1 MILTNRL
8 TVMSVMARRLSP
20 QRWGKMLAN
29 LLGAALLLQLT
40 ACGDESPRVLG
51 TVERD
56 RLTLTAPVGEL
67 INRINVVEGQQVQA
81 GDVLLELDST
91 AAKARL
97 GQRQAELKQA
107 QAKLEEAVTGAR
119 SEDIDKAR
127 AALDGA
133 NASVKEAQ
141 QNFERTQRLFK
152 TKVLSQADLD
162 AARAARDTSLA
173 KQAEAEQSLRLL
185 QNGTRSEQLE
195 QARAAVEAAMAGVA
209 QEQKALKD
217 LSLVAARPAVV
228 DTLPWRVGDR
238 VAAGSQLIGLL
249 AIEHPYVRVYLPAT
263 WLDRV
268 KAGSQVKILVDGR
281 AQPIAGTVRNIRSQ
295 PAYTPFYALNER
307 DRARLMYLTDID
319 IAPEGEDLPTG
330 MALEVQLP

>member
-8 TVMSVMARRLSP
+8 TVRSVKTRQPSSRG
-20 QRWGKMLAN
+20 WGKLLAS

-67 INRINVVEGQQVQA
+67 IKRINVVEGQQVQA
-81 GDVLLELDST
+81 GEVLLELDST
-91 AAKARL
+91 AAQARL

-133 NASVKEAQ
+133 NASVKEAR
-141 QNFERTQRLFK
+141 QNFERTQQLFK

-195 QARAAVEAAMAGVA
+195 QARA
-209 QEQKALKD
+209 
-217 LSLVAARPAVV
+217 VV
-228 DTLPWRVGDR
+228 
-238 VAAGSQLIGLL
+238 
-249 AIEHPYVRVYLPAT
+249 
-263 WLDRV
+263 
-268 KAGSQVKILVDGR
+268 
-281 AQPIAGTVRNIRSQ
+281 
-295 PAYTPFYALNER
+295 
-307 DRARLMYLTDID
+307 
-319 IAPEGEDLPTG
+319 
-330 MALEVQLP
+330 

>member
-8 TVMSVMARRLSP
+8 TVMSVKTRRLSP

-67 INRINVVEGQQVQA
+67 INQINVVEGQQVQA
-81 GDVLLELDST
+81 GEVLLELDST

-133 NASVKEAQ
+133 NASVKEVQ

-162 AARAARDTSLA
+162 AALAARDT
-173 KQAEAEQSLRLL
+173 
-185 QNGTRSEQLE
+185 
-195 QARAAVEAAMAGVA
+195 
-209 QEQKALKD
+209 
-217 LSLVAARPAVV
+217 
-228 DTLPWRVGDR
+228 
-238 VAAGSQLIGLL
+238 
-249 AIEHPYVRVYLPAT
+249 
-263 WLDRV
+263 
-268 KAGSQVKILVDGR
+268 KIGR
-281 AQPIAGTVRNIRSQ
+281 AHV
-295 PAYTPFYALNER
+295 
-307 DRARLMYLTDID
+307 
-319 IAPEGEDLPTG
+319 
-330 MALEVQLP
+330 

>member
-1 MILTNRL
+1 
-8 TVMSVMARRLSP
+8 
-20 QRWGKMLAN
+20 
-29 LLGAALLLQLT
+29 
-40 ACGDESPRVLG
+40 
-51 TVERD
+51 
-56 RLTLTAPVGEL
+56 
-67 INRINVVEGQQVQA
+67 
-81 GDVLLELDST
+81 
-91 AAKARL
+91 
-97 GQRQAELKQA
+97 
-107 QAKLEEAVTGAR
+107 
-119 SEDIDKAR
+119 
-127 AALDGA
+127 
-133 NASVKEAQ
+133 
-141 QNFERTQRLFK
+141 
-152 TKVLSQADLD
+152 
-162 AARAARDTSLA
+162 
-173 KQAEAEQSLRLL
+173 
-185 QNGTRSEQLE
+185 
-195 QARAAVEAAMAGVA
+195 MAGVA

-217 LSLVAARPAVV
+217 LSLVAARSAVV

>member
-1 MILTNRL
+1 MSVSNGLA
-8 TVMSVMARRLSP
+8 VMSVKTRQLSP
-20 QRWGKMLAN
+20 QRWGKLVRS

-40 ACGDESPRVLG
+40 ACGDESSRVLG

-67 INRINVVEGQQVQA
+67 IKRINVVEGQQVQA
-81 GDVLLELDST
+81 GEVLLELDST
-91 AAKARL
+91 AAQARL
-97 GQRQAELKQA
+97 SQRHAELKQA
-107 QAKLEEAVTGAR
+107 KAKLAEAVTGAR

-141 QNFERTQRLFK
+141 QSFERTQRLFK

-217 LSLVAARPAVV
+217 LSLVAAKPAVV

-281 AQPIAGTVRNIRSQ
+281 TKPIAGTVRNIRSQ

-319 IAPEGEDLPTG
+319 ISPEGQDLPTG